1 MSWGGFKKAMQRAG
15 NSAIIKDIDKIND
28 KEFDDQERRYNVL
41 KKNCQ
46 QLVIESKGYLDSFRI
61 VSSSQLRIAEVLE
74 SLNCEVS
81 KNDTATEKMYLQTVQ
96 SLDKNVV
103 KKLDEPYIETVMNPC
118 LKFERYFK
126 EIDDA
131 VKKRHHKKNDYEAAK
146 AKVRRLTDKPS
157 KDVSKLPT
165 SEKELQL
172 SKEIYESINNQ
183 LKSELPQ
190 LIQLRVPYFDPSFQA
205 LVKIQYRFSIES
217 YTQLSQIQQYIN
229 PQMRD
234 YYVDGTLDKNIENII
249 DQMLDLDITKLGG
262 GT

>member
-15 NSAIIKDIDKIND
+15 NSVIIKDIDKIND
-28 KEFDDQERRYNVL
+28 KEFDDQERRYNLL
-41 KKNCQ
+41 KKNCE
-46 QLVIESKGYLDSFRI
+46 QLVVESKGYLDSLRI

-74 SLNCEVS
+74 NLNS
-81 KNDTATEKMYLQTVQ
+81 DTDNNSAKEGKIYLQTVQ
-96 SLDKNVV
+96 SLDNNVV

-131 VKKRHHKKNDYEAAK
+131 IKKRHHKKNDYEALK
-146 AKVRRLTDKPS
+146 AKVRKLTDKPS
-157 KDVSKLPT
+157 KDVSKLPA

-172 SKEIYESINNQ
+172 SKEIFESINNQ

-190 LIQLRVPYFDPSFQA
+190 LIQLRIPYFDPSFQA
-205 LVKIQYRFSIES
+205 LVKIQYRFSVES
-217 YTQLSQIQQYIN
+217 YTELSQVQQYID

-234 YYVDGTLDKNIENII
+234 QYVDGTLDRNIENILN
-249 DQMLDLDITKLGG
+249 QMLGLDITKLGG
-262 GT
+262 A